1 MGEDASLRSQIWMTG
16 VWSSSEARQSCV
28 ATSGCHAPTLVRMRE
43 AESSLE
49 ALHQSCAGL
58 VVAHMGHRCMRGDL
72 CANADH
78 AMPPA
83 NIM

>member
-43 AESSLE
+43 AESLSLMMGSFLRRSHTTQRDE
-49 ALHQSCAGL
+49 K
-58 VVAHMGHRCMRGDL
+58 VVARMCCTCLWMKMRD
-72 CANADH
+72 
-78 AMPPA
+78 
-83 NIM
+83 